1 MMHAYDEMYLEKARI
16 ALGRMFDFAVY
27 QLGYSIEEFF
37 DLFISSGV
45 AKRFENGD
53 VSLLVGKS
61 GVEIGYEV
69 LDKAFGRVEPI
80 EIEFAA
86 GKSEEYWV
94 GWVLAYYQWLYGISF
109 FTINDKISIRDI
121 LALYSPYHEMDIRKV
136 VDKLDEM
143 MSNESGETNLKKRR
157 KAVGLSQSQL
167 AKETG
172 ISVRTI
178 QQYEQR
184 QKDINKASAE
194 RMLAFAKRLYCDV
207 EDLMEWKM
215 IEKTF
220 CGFVK

>member
-16 ALGRMFDFAVY
+16 ALGRMFDFVVY
-27 QLGYSIEEFF
+27 QLGYSIEKFF

-45 AKRFENGD
+45 SRRFENGD
-53 VSLLVGKS
+53 VDLLVGKS

-69 LDKAFGRVEPI
+69 LDKTFGDVQPI
-80 EIEFAA
+80 EIEFTVNR
-86 GKSEEYWV
+86 SEEYWT
-94 GWVLAYYQWLYGISF
+94 GWVLAYYQWMYGISF
-109 FTINDKISIRDI
+109 SKINEKISIRDI
-121 LALYSPYHEMDIRKV
+121 LALYTPYHEMDIRQV

-143 MSNESGETNLKKRR
+143 MINKDEDTNLKKRR
-157 KAVGLSQSQL
+157 KAAGLSQSGL

-207 EDLMEWKM
+207 EDLME
-215 IEKTF
+215 
-220 CGFVK
+220 

>member
-27 QLGYSIEEFF
+27 QLGYSIEKFY

-45 AKRFENGD
+45 AKRFGNGD

-61 GVEIGYEV
+61 GIEIGYEV
-69 LDKAFGRVEPI
+69 LYKTFGDVQPI
-80 EIEFAA
+80 EIEFTA
-86 GKSEEYWV
+86 GRSEEYWA
-94 GWVLAYYQWLYGISF
+94 GWVLAYYQWLYDISF
-109 FTINDKISIRDI
+109 SKISEKISIRDI
-121 LALYSPYHEMDIRKV
+121 LTLYSPYHEMDIRQV

-143 MSNESGETNLKKRR
+143 MSNDRAETSLKKRR
-157 KAVGLSQSQL
+157 KEVGLSQSGL

-184 QKDINKASAE
+184 QKDVNKASAE

-207 EDLMEWKM
+207 EDLME
-215 IEKTF
+215 
-220 CGFVK
+220 